1 MKAVLMENG
10 RVVIKDVPVPKLQP
24 GDVLVKMKACGI
36 CGTDIEKIHG
46 QYTASMPVLGHEPSG
61 IIEESTVEWLKE
73 GMRVFAH
80 HHVPDYTCYYCTHGS
95 PTMCPMYRRTNLD
108 PGGFAEYFRVPAHN
122 VRNGGVLILPDHV
135 TFEEGAFVE
144 PLATVVRAQRRAGI
158 RRGDHVLVVGTGP
171 MGMLHIMLAKAKG
184 AGEVIVSEPSEFR
197 LNFSLKVGADHALNP
212 KKDNVPEEV
221 RKLTE
226 GRGVDVAIVAS
237 GAPQAIL
244 TALHSVRK
252 GGTVLLFG
260 VPYKGTVLDYDV
272 SELLNNEI
280 SIIPSNAAVEE
291 DTREALQLIAEGKIN
306 VSELVTHRFGIDE
319 FLEAVK
325 VAESGE
331 AIKVL
336 IVD

>member
-1 MKAVLMENG
+1 MKAVVMENG
-10 RVVIKDVPVPKLQP
+10 RVVIKEMPVPKLNP

-61 IIEESTVEWLKE
+61 IIAQSTVDWLKE

-95 PTMCPMYRRTNLD
+95 PTMCPMYRKTNLD

-122 VRNGGVLILPDHV
+122 VRNGGILVLPDHV

-144 PLATVVRAQRRAGI
+144 PLATVVRAQRRANL
-158 RRGDHVLVVGTGP
+158 RKGDSVLVVGAGP
-171 MGMLHIMLAKAKG
+171 MGLLHVMLAKARG
-184 AGEVIVSEPSEFR
+184 ASLVVTSDVSEFR
-197 LNFSLKVGADHALNP
+197 ADFSLKVGADYALNP
-212 KKDNVPEEV
+212 KRDNVPEEV
-221 RKLTE
+221 KKLTD
-226 GRGVDVAIVAS
+226 GRGVDIAIVAS
-237 GAPQAIL
+237 GAPAAIL
-244 TALHSVRK
+244 SALYSVRK

-260 VPYKGTVLDYDV
+260 VPYKGTRLDYDI
-272 SELLNNEI
+272 SELLNSEI

-291 DTREALQLIAEGKIN
+291 DTREALQLIADRKVEVAK
-306 VSELVTHRFGIDE
+306 LVTHKFRIDE
-319 FLEAVK
+319 FLEALK
-325 VAESGE
+325 VAEGGE
-331 AIKVL
+331 AVKVL